1 MTRLSRC
8 LLLIAVL
15 LALPFQGAAAAVMAV
30 CTTTAAA
37 AVASMSMSE
46 RHAAIKAKVES
57 ALQESSHDHC
67 ADMAHQSDPDAAQ
80 DTGDHAPDTSHHH
93 GHGSACSTCGACSL
107 GTALPPALPPL
118 SMDGAD
124 DVHAPAHAKRF
135 TSFLPLPAERPP
147 ASRG

>member
-8 LLLIAVL
+8 LLLTAVL

-30 CTTTAAA
+30 CSTSAAA

-67 ADMAHQSDPDAAQ
+67 ADMAQQADPDAAQ
-80 DTGDHAPDTSHHH
+80 DTGAHAPDTSHH
-93 GHGSACSTCGACSL
+93 GQDGACSACGVCSL
-107 GTALPPALPPL
+107 GTALPPSLPPL
-118 SMDGAD
+118 SLDGAN
-124 DVHAPAHAKRF
+124 DVRAPARAERF
-135 TSFLPLPAERPP
+135 ASFLPLPAGRPP